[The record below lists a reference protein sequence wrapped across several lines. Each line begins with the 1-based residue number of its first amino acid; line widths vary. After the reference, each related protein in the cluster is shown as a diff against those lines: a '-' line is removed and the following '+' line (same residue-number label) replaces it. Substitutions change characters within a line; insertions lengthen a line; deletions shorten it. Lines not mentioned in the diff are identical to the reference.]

1 MRRTTVIQRPF
12 CLINQL
18 STLTGFRYHAIMNTS
33 QENAIKIRGHPSR
46 SIYSMELTTG
56 QHAAVWPAC
65 HHYCGYLFYFILMN
79 DDEYFS
85 RRRHEKILGNIVT
98 STTLCVALT
107 LLQLILNYSIP
118 LFLVFQAFNQAI
130 NQSVSQSVD
139 VIKSKKDKKRP
150 LTSH

>member
-1 MRRTTVIQRPF
+1 
-12 CLINQL
+12 
-18 STLTGFRYHAIMNTS
+18 
-33 QENAIKIRGHPSR
+33 
-46 SIYSMELTTG
+46 
-56 QHAAVWPAC
+56 
-65 HHYCGYLFYFILMN
+65 MN